1 MLSHAGVTP
10 GNSNS
15 LKGCRTGPSASE
27 NVPYLQPRT
36 YLIIHPM
43 VGKPGLERTVLKC
56 PYPSPRLLSMDLCLF
71 LIGFPFLG
79 SLSTLQLP
87 RYRNSPI
94 SGQHLSSVRQ
104 YSLSVGPP
112 WIRVRARPRKADRL
126 LSWAHTAQPMLNF
139 APTPTS
145 HKKPPGDIKRKWR
158 KQRGHLVAEVELLY
172 HLQDYKREESVSTK
186 KLLLGLLVFARDN
199 KTHLKDCFYSR
210 SSSG

>member
-15 LKGCRTGPSASE
+15 LKGCRAGPSASE
-27 NVPYLQPRT
+27 NVHYLQPMT
-36 YLIIHPM
+36 YPM
-43 VGKPGLERTVLKC
+43 VGKPGLERTVWKC
-56 PYPSPRLLSMDLCLF
+56 PYPSPRLLSMDLCFF

-87 RYRNSPI
+87 RYRISPV
-94 SGQHLSSVRQ
+94 SGQHLSSLRQ
-104 YSLSVGPP
+104 YSLSVGPH
-112 WIRVRARPRKADRL
+112 WIRVRARPRKADRI
-126 LSWAHTAQPMLNF
+126 LSWAHIAQPMLNF
-139 APTPTS
+139 APSPTS

-172 HLQDYKREESVSTK
+172 HLQDYKGEESVSTK
-186 KLLLGLLVFARDN
+186 ELLLGLLVFARDN
-199 KTHLKDCFYSR
+199 KTNLKECFNSW